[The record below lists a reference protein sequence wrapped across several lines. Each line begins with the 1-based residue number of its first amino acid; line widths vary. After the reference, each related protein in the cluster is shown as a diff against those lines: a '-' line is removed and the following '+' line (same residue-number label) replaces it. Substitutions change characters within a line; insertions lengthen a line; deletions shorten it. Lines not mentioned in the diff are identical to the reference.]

1 MAQWEDRGP
10 AVRLELGIGL
20 IIAKPL
26 PRVPVT
32 GLFMNH
38 SPGDYWTQ
46 ALIVSFIIHLLLW
59 DDLAEGS
66 SIRVYE

>member
-1 MAQWEDRGP
+1 M
-10 AVRLELGIGL
+10 VIGL

-26 PRVPVT
+26 PRIPMT

-38 SPGDYWTQ
+38 SPEDYWTQ
-46 ALIVSFIIHLLLW
+46 PLMVSPIIHLLLW

-66 SIRVYE
+66 SVRGGG